1 MMNILIFLRE
11 RKSSFFGDAGLTN
24 LQRSLTELFGAGSE
38 TSATTLLFAFL
49 YMIKHPEVQVSN
61 NLISIYIIIALPQ
74 DTFWWYCICFV
85 VCSNNVLVCS
95 HSSPNFATFNGWKI
109 L

>member
-1 MMNILIFLRE
+1 MINIQIFLRE

-61 NLISIYIIIALPQ
+61 TVVDIYVI
-74 DTFWWYCICFV
+74 
-85 VCSNNVLVCS
+85 
-95 HSSPNFATFNGWKI
+95 
-109 L
+109 